1 MSRSYKNVR
10 HERFEKVSKHERRT
24 NTRQIRRQAHVQL
37 ARGEEGGIVEN
48 ILTYQTQYVGVSAPR
63 ATGSSRSRVTIA
75 ASNSAYSRRGSATGT
90 TGVTRT

>member
-48 ILTYQTQYVGVSAPR
+48 ILTYHSEAR
-63 ATGSSRSRVTIA
+63 ANFA
-75 ASNSAYSRRGSATGT
+75 ELDATW
-90 TGVTRT
+90 TRK